1 MMFISMFT
9 NFSKIEYSHFLGCN
23 VLYNGVHYA
32 GQRHVSQFLL
42 CLSTHSFLLMSF
54 CPCSQAHILYVSA
67 SIDSFTQADCTQW
80 NLVLSAQNWR
90 KTHWGPQNEVLISSF
105 QTVFWINWSVNGV
118 TPSQFTQSFS
128 CLLLAQL
135 ADWAHL
141 CVVHNTDHITQLLA
155 TIGSENM
162 SNVASVL
169 LDFAAPHTPP
179 NLTHWPDGE
188 TLKYSLE
195 WWVITIAQGG

>member
-1 MMFISMFT
+1 MFQLALTVIHKQIVHRLEPSIVS
-9 NFSKIEYSHFLGCN
+9 SKLKENTL
-23 VLYNGVHYA
+23 
-32 GQRHVSQFLL
+32 
-42 CLSTHSFLLMSF
+42 
-54 CPCSQAHILYVSA
+54 
-67 SIDSFTQADCTQW
+67 
-80 NLVLSAQNWR
+80 
-90 KTHWGPQNEVLISSF
+90 F
-105 QTVFWINWSVNGV
+105 QTLFVSNWSVNEV

-128 CLLLAQL
+128 CLLAQL

-169 LDFAAPHTPP
+169 LDFAAPHAQP

-195 WWVITIAQGG
+195 WWVITMVNVSVLPPKGFSTSKQPLLI